1 MCLVSTFRGQLL
13 VSGATHVSLQTRSL
27 LGEGSHRTHV
37 HSRTRKASGTG
48 PDRIQDRGSLGPEQR
63 RSHAFRVR
71 QGAPL
76 TACGP
81 GAVPSDP
88 SAGRRGVQARERGVG
103 DSVRG
108 PRSRQGRRAEV
119 FQASSASSSTLP
131 GSRPV
136 PVSSLKV
143 TESLETTNSG
153 SRDPGRRRGG
163 RPSRGFR
170 REPVTCVLRLPGGA
184 TPATGARAAPRGHR
198 SVTFRENR
206 RLVLD
211 PAARP
216 VGQHVPSPALGGRIR
231 FDPTALHDDKAAEG
245 RRNNTGQR
253 KTLPS
258 ARGFP
263 GRPRTLGGRRARR
276 SAHLLKKVGR
286 VSLRFCQG
294 AFCKTR
300 SRTRFAALGQ
310 RPPASLVPT
319 RCHPLMLCGFSRKRG
334 TS

>member
-27 LGEGSHRTHV
+27 LGEGGHRTHV

-48 PDRIQDRGSLGPEQR
+48 PDRIQDRGSLGPGQR

-71 QGAPL
+71 HGAPL

-153 SRDPGRRRGG
+153 SRDPGRGRGG
-163 RPSRGFR
+163 QPSRGFR
-170 REPVTCVLRLPGGA
+170 REPVTCILRLPGDG
-184 TPATGARAAPRGHR
+184 R
-198 SVTFRENR
+198 SCRS
-206 RLVLD
+206 
-211 PAARP
+211 ARP
-216 VGQHVPSPALGGRIR
+216 PVSHVPGESKTRPRSCRPPCRSARPLLSADGSISTRPPSTTIR
-231 FDPTALHDDKAAEG
+231 PRRAGEITRVKERRFRLHEASRVDPE
-245 RRNNTGQR
+245 
-253 KTLPS
+253 PS
-258 ARGFP
+258 AADEHVV
-263 GRPRTLGGRRARR
+263 L
-276 SAHLLKKVGR
+276 HI
-286 VSLRFCQG
+286 C
-294 AFCKTR
+294 
-300 SRTRFAALGQ
+300 
-310 RPPASLVPT
+310 
-319 RCHPLMLCGFSRKRG
+319 
-334 TS
+334 